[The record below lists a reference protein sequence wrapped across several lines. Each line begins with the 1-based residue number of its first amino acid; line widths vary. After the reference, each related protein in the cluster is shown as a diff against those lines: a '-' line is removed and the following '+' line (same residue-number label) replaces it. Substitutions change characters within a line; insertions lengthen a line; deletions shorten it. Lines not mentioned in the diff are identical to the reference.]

1 MAETATGADAP
12 TERATP
18 PGAVVVP
25 RRRPWRWVGMGVV
38 ALVALMALHG
48 LVTNPAFG
56 WYTVF
61 RYLFTRPILA
71 GLGMT
76 LLLTVVAMVGGVLIG
91 TVLAILRDADSR
103 LLAGA
108 SLAYTWFFRTVPVLV
123 QLLFWFN
130 FGALYKHVALGVPF
144 GPALFT
150 LDTNSLVS
158 PLSAAVF
165 GLMLSQG
172 AYTGEIIRSGI
183 NGVEHGQAR
192 AARALGMTRWQ
203 VFRVIVFPQALRIII
218 PALGNEVISMVK
230 NTSMVSVL
238 ALSDLLYSAQLIYS
252 RNYQTIPLLIVAT
265 IWYLVVVTLLT
276 LLQGRLE
283 KRFGRGVRKT

>member
-1 MAETATGADAP
+1 MAEMTT
-12 TERATP
+12 RASHAAQDP
-18 PGAVVVP
+18 SGKVVVP
-25 RRRPWRWVGMGVV
+25 RRRPWRWVGV
-38 ALVALMALHG
+38 AFVLLVAAMALHG
-48 LVTNPAFG
+48 LVTNQAFG
-56 WYTVF
+56 WRTVF
-61 RYLFTRPILA
+61 LYLFTRPIMA

-76 LLLTVVAMVGGVLIG
+76 LLLTVIAMAGGLLIG
-91 TVLAILRDADSR
+91 TVLAVMRDADSR
-103 LLAGA
+103 LLSGA

-144 GPALFT
+144 GPELLSF
-150 LDTNSLVS
+150 DTNSLVS
-158 PLSAAVF
+158 PFSAAVF

-172 AYTGEIIRSGI
+172 AYTGEIIRAGI
-183 NGVEHGQAR
+183 HGVEPGQTR
-192 AARALGMTRWQ
+192 AALAIGMTRWQ
-203 VFRVIVFPQALRIII
+203 VFRVVVFPQALRIII

-230 NTSMVSVL
+230 NTAMVSVL

-276 LLQGRLE
+276 VLQSRLE
-283 KRFGRGVRKT
+283 KKFGRR